1 MLIACV
7 SVLDIDD
14 TNVAKRF
21 LRAARYHD
29 VNAIVHMLRG
39 GVLVDCCNENYR
51 TALHWAARNN
61 CIGVVN
67 VLLESR
73 ANVDPKDR
81 LNVTPLMEAAFMN
94 NTNVMEMLL
103 HHVADRSVVDKRG
116 LTALDIARR
125 HSHEEAIR
133 LLKKY

>member
-1 MLIACV
+1 MLIPCV

-14 TNVAKRF
+14 TDVNKRF
-21 LRAARYHD
+21 IRAARYDD
-29 VNAIVHMLRG
+29 VNVIVHMLRG

-61 CIGVVN
+61 YIGVVN

-81 LNVTPLMEAAFMN
+81 LNVTRLMEAAFMN